1 MNRQILQ
8 RRHMNGQQPMK
19 RLGVFSH
26 QGNAN
31 QPLRE
36 TPGTH
41 RAEAVGERHEPS
53 HNTGGDLKQL
63 YGENSPFGS
72 SHGQPQTYHKDQP
85 LTPLLDT
92 IHRHR
97 NETFAQ

>member
-1 MNRQILQ
+1 
-8 RRHMNGQQPMK
+8 MNGQQPMK

-41 RAEAVGERHEPS
+41 RAGAVGERHEPS

-85 LTPLLDT
+85 LTHT
-92 IHRHR
+92 QTQ
-97 NETFAQ
+97 E